1 MRKTFFSIAFGLLV
15 CINSSFAQTEKPSAT
30 PDWALNATII
40 EGCSCPMFCQCYFNT
55 KPAAHAG
62 HASHGATSE
71 HYCRANFAYKVNKGH
86 YGNVKLDGMKFWL
99 AGDLGGDFSQ
109 GQADWVEATFEPSAT
124 KEQRQA
130 LAVIL
135 GHVYPL
141 KWKSFTVAADATVD
155 WHATRD
161 RAEARLNGGKNGEL
175 ALVRYPGMTS
185 DSIVI
190 KNLRYFGAPR
200 NDGFILM
207 PNEVEAYRV
216 GDKQFEYKGTNGFMI
231 TIDITSK
238 DVKSS
243 R

>member
-1 MRKTFFSIAFGLLV
+1 MSKLILSIALGLLV
-15 CINSSFAQTEKPSAT
+15 CANSSFAQPAQHSGA

-40 EGCSCPMFCQCYFNT
+40 EACSCPMFCQCYFNT

-62 HASHGATSE
+62 HDHNGAMAD

-99 AGDLGGDFSQ
+99 AADLGGDFSQ
-109 GQADWVEATFEPSAT
+109 GQGDWVEATFEPSAT

-135 GHVYPL
+135 GNVYPF
-141 KWKSFTVAADATVD
+141 KWKSFTVAAADATVD
-155 WHATRD
+155 WQATKD
-161 RAEARLNGGKNGEL
+161 RAEARLNGGKSGEL
-175 ALVRYPGMTS
+175 VLARYPGMTS

-216 GDKQFEYKGTNGFMI
+216 GDKPFEYKGTNGFMI

-238 DVKSS
+238 DVK
-243 R
+243 

>member
-1 MRKTFFSIAFGLLV
+1 MRKTVFSIAFGLLV
-15 CINSSFAQTEKPSAT
+15 CINSSFAQTAKPSAT

-55 KPAAHAG
+55 KPAPHAG
-62 HASHGATSE
+62 HDSHGAMAE

-86 YGNVKLDGMKFWL
+86 YGNVKLDGVKFWL

-109 GQADWVEATFEPSAT
+109 GQADWVEATFEPSVT

-135 GHVYPL
+135 GHVYPF
-141 KWKSFTVAADATVD
+141 KWKSFAVAPADATVD
-155 WHATRD
+155 WQATKD
-161 RAEARLNGGKNGEL
+161 RAEARLNDGKNGEL
-175 ALVRYPGMTS
+175 ALVRYPGMTA
-185 DSIVI
+185 DPIVI

-216 GDKQFEYKGTNGFMI
+216 GDKRFEYKGANGFMI

-238 DVKSS
+238 DVK
-243 R
+243 